1 LSAAVV
7 VDSIHAYVAGI
18 GVAERAVG
26 RRSSGQGAFD
36 LQAWM

>member
-7 VDSIHAYVAGI
+7 VDGIHAFVTDI

-26 RRSSGQGAFD
+26 RRSSGHGAFD